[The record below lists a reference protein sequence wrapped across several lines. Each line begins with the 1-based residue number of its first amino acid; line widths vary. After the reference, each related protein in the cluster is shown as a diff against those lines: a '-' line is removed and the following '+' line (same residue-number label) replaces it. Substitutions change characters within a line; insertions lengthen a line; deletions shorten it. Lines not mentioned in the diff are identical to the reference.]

1 MSNDFEEL
9 RSHMLQSGIMLPN
22 GRHAPRTDATK
33 YQSIRLEI
41 ENAQLTELSDFHTL
55 NERMWALFNR
65 KYNRP
70 TCSCGKKLE
79 FRHNHKNYAR
89 FCSSA
94 CLNHDSDVIK
104 KRNIS
109 YSKVDKD
116 VIRKKIKLTCLKK
129 YGTDYACQSKAIRQ
143 KIENTC
149 LQKYGIRTPFNKGK
163 IRDKIERL
171 NLKRYGVKNQFMYG
185 SSQFKNLM
193 VDRYGSDNYNKTTD
207 GRCKVSLI
215 HSLSYNKDKF
225 FKRMEHILKQ
235 ENVIPLFNIDD
246 YSGIINDMK
255 WKHLSCGN
263 TFIDTLDN
271 GNIPS
276 CPICWG
282 SRSHLEAIVKKWFVG
297 CTENVQFSNRSII
310 KPYELDIVFPNKK
323 LAVEINGSYWHNAD
337 SNTIPLLEKY
347 NMAHKAGYR
356 LIHLWDYEIKNK
368 PHQVKSILMASI
380 GKFDNIIYARE
391 CTVKKINWSAV
402 KDFINRN
409 HIQGAGKP
417 TSLNYGLFYNDK
429 MVSLMTFGKRRFDN
443 NDGCELY
450 RYCNELNTC
459 VIGGA
464 SKLFKHAPKQPIISY
479 CDRRL
484 FSGNVYIK
492 LGFTEKSLSK
502 PGYVWYNKH
511 NVLNRLKT
519 QKHKLKKMPNYDPE
533 LTEDKIMKSNGY
545 MKLIDCG
552 QIVYTRGFS

>member
-70 TCSCGKKLE
+70 TCS
-79 FRHNHKNYAR
+79 
-89 FCSSA
+89 
-94 CLNHDSDVIK
+94 
-104 KRNIS
+104 
-109 YSKVDKD
+109 
-116 VIRKKIKLTCLKK
+116 CLKK

-263 TFIDTLDN
+263 TFIDNLDN

-282 SRSHLEAIVKKWFVG
+282 SRSHLEAIVKKW
-297 CTENVQFSNRSII
+297 
-310 KPYELDIVFPNKK
+310 
-323 LAVEINGSYWHNAD
+323 
-337 SNTIPLLEKY
+337 
-347 NMAHKAGYR
+347 
-356 LIHLWDYEIKNK
+356 
-368 PHQVKSILMASI
+368 
-380 GKFDNIIYARE
+380 
-391 CTVKKINWSAV
+391 
-402 KDFINRN
+402 
-409 HIQGAGKP
+409 
-417 TSLNYGLFYNDK
+417 
-429 MVSLMTFGKRRFDN
+429 
-443 NDGCELY
+443 
-450 RYCNELNTC
+450 
-459 VIGGA
+459 
-464 SKLFKHAPKQPIISY
+464 
-479 CDRRL
+479 
-484 FSGNVYIK
+484 
-492 LGFTEKSLSK
+492 
-502 PGYVWYNKH
+502 
-511 NVLNRLKT
+511 RLK
-519 QKHKLKKMPNYDPE
+519 
-533 LTEDKIMKSNGY
+533 
-545 MKLIDCG
+545 
-552 QIVYTRGFS
+552 